1 MFFDRICPN
10 SYGEKSLETI
20 RFENLKNIRE
30 GKNDP
35 STLRNI
41 SYLKMIGFLDTDEDI
56 LEDLLGEES
65 GEEDSHSSDSW
76 DKWTIYI

>member
-41 SYLKMIGFLDTDEDI
+41 
-56 LEDLLGEES
+56 EDLLGEES

-76 DKWTIYI
+76 DK